1 MQDGIYARFT
11 TTQGEILVKLEAEK
25 APLTVANFIGLAEG
39 KKKNEAKK
47 EGVPFYDG
55 LKFHRVIADF
65 MIQGGDP
72 EGTGRGG
79 PGYRFEDE
87 FHPELVHDR
96 PGVLSMA
103 NAGPG
108 TNGSQFFITH
118 VATPWLDGKH
128 SVFGYVIEGQE
139 IVDKTQQGDLLKT
152 LAIERV
158 GAAAEAFDAIAV
170 FESAQQK
177 LAEEKRL
184 AEEKQKEELD
194 ALMNT
199 MQQTATGL
207 GYSITQEGSGAKPK
221 KGQTVIVHYTGK
233 FLSGEVFDSSVGR
246 GKPFSFKLGA
256 GQVISGWD
264 EGLALLNIG
273 SKATLLVPPQLGYG
287 AYGAGG
293 VIPPNATLLFEVEL
307 IDAV

>member
-1 MQDGIYARFT
+1 
-11 TTQGEILVKLEAEK
+11 
-25 APLTVANFIGLAEG
+25 
-39 KKKNEAKK
+39 
-47 EGVPFYDG
+47 
-55 LKFHRVIADF
+55 
-65 MIQGGDP
+65 
-72 EGTGRGG
+72 
-79 PGYRFEDE
+79 
-87 FHPELVHDR
+87 
-96 PGVLSMA
+96 
-103 NAGPG
+103 
-108 TNGSQFFITH
+108 
-118 VATPWLDGKH
+118 
-128 SVFGYVIEGQE
+128 
-139 IVDKTQQGDLLKT
+139 
-152 LAIERV
+152 
-158 GAAAEAFDAIAV
+158 
-170 FESAQQK
+170 
-177 LAEEKRL
+177 
-184 AEEKQKEELD
+184 
-194 ALMNT
+194 MNT